1 MISLDLMK
9 PSEGSRAGDQP
20 RCNKKWYSKA
30 SGIIK
35 EKHDKYNQ
43 EWMSTTYFII
53 SSYTN
58 LEKQGKELWKKLF
71 TFPIFYLP
79 NKKYC
84 PQSTFSFSEDLSLP
98 YFSNYSDASSDKFGY
113 SIHNT
118 CLM

>member
-9 PSEGSRAGDQP
+9 SSEGSRAGDQP

-53 SSYTN
+53 PSYTN
-58 LEKQGKELWKKLF
+58 VTMEK
-71 TFPIFYLP
+71 TFYIS
-79 NKKYC
+79 NI
-84 PQSTFSFSEDLSLP
+84 SSSE
-98 YFSNYSDASSDKFGY
+98 
-113 SIHNT
+113 
-118 CLM
+118 